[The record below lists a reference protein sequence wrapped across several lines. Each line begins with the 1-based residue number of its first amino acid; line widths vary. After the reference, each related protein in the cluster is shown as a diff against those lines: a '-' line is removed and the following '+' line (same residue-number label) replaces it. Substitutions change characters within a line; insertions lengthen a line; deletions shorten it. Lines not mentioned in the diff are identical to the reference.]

1 MSAMHA
7 RVHPPGLPSLH
18 AVGPGFPGPS
28 ACRQALPLVLVAHPV
43 ADLYGSDRML
53 LESIRGLSEAGARV
67 VLTVPAPGP
76 LVTEA
81 RRYGAQVRYCPTPV
95 LRKALLSPRAAVSA
109 ALRLPG
115 EAAAM
120 LRLLRELRPQTVYVS
135 TLTVPLW
142 TVLARLAG
150 CRVVA
155 HVHEAEESAPLP
167 LRVALAV
174 PLTAAHEVLVN
185 SRFSRDV
192 LRRSLPLSPGGTTRA
207 QVLPNAVSGPPDL
220 PAPRAVLDGV
230 LRLVYVGRLSHR
242 KGVDVA
248 VSALA
253 LLQERGV
260 PAELDIVGAVFSGN
274 EAFERGLRGLITEL
288 GVSGSVRLHGF
299 QPEPWPYLAGAD
311 VCLVPSRQDEPFGN
325 TAVESVLAARP
336 AVVSDTSGLRE
347 AGGVYNSVH
356 LVPPADAAA
365 LADALACIAGD
376 WARWRT
382 RAVANAADA
391 ARRHSP
397 VRYRRR
403 IASTVLGVQPGAPAP
418 ASPPSMALASAPFA
432 AAPPPADPGSA
443 VPGPAASDAILSKF
457 SMSDPRS
464 RHDVQA

>member
-1 MSAMHA
+1 MTAPHNA
-7 RVHPPGLPSLH
+7 RPGSPDSS
-18 AVGPGFPGPS
+18 VCPRS
-28 ACRQALPLVLVAHPV
+28 LPLVLVAHPV

-53 LESIRGLSEAGARV
+53 LESIRGLVEAGARV

-76 LVTEA
+76 LVPEA
-81 RRYGAQVRYCPTPV
+81 RKCGAQVRYCPTPV
-95 LRKALLSPRAAVSA
+95 LRKALLSPRAAMGA

-120 LRLLRELRPQTVYVS
+120 LRLLCELRPQTVYVS

-142 TVLARLAG
+142 TMLARLAG

-167 LRVALAV
+167 LRAALAL
-174 PLTAAHEVLVN
+174 PLSAAHEVLVN

-192 LRRSLPLSPGGTTRA
+192 LRRSLPLGPGGTARA

-248 VSALA
+248 VTAVA
-253 LLQERGV
+253 LLRERGV
-260 PAELDIVGAVFSGN
+260 PAELDVVGAVFSGN
-274 EAFERGLRGLITEL
+274 EAFERGLRRLITEL
-288 GVSGSVRLHGF
+288 GVTGSVRLHGF
-299 QPEPWPYLAGAD
+299 QPAAWPYLAGAD

-347 AGGVYNSVH
+347 AGGVYSSVR
-356 LVPPADAAA
+356 LVPSADAAA
-365 LADALACIAGD
+365 LADAVACIAGN
-376 WARWRT
+376 WTQWRE
-382 RAVANAADA
+382 RAVANAASA

-403 IASTVLGVQPGAPAP
+403 VASAVLGVQPGAPVP
-418 ASPPSMALASAPFA
+418 ASPPSTAPSSVPHA
-432 AAPPPADPGSA
+432 AVPPPADA
-443 VPGPAASDAILSKF
+443 GPADAGPADAGPADAGPSVSDAILSTI
-457 SMSDPRS
+457 PVPARRS
-464 RHDVQA
+464 RHHVQA